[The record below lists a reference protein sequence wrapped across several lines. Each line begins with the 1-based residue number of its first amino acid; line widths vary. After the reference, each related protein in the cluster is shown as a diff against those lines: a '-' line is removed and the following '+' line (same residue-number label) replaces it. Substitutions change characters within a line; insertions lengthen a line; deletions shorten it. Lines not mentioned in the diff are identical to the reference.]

1 MEDFKFNSVWDLKD
15 VIGPQHALKTVESTK
30 YLGDIFQC
38 NGRLDMNI
46 QDRVNRGYGSVKE
59 IAAMLEE
66 MCLGPWHF
74 QSGKLQILRK

>member
-1 MEDFKFNSVWDLKD
+1 M
-15 VIGPQHALKTVESTK
+15 GPQHALKTVDSTR